1 MKKMKK
7 DSPPR
12 PHKSSTASAR
22 NNNGGG
28 AKQQQLRS
36 SAIGTTSS
44 NQIEVNTSKTV
55 LQKSSPPKA
64 KMPPS
69 NERAPLHNNLEL
81 QDHKW
86 PNKDGCG

>member
-1 MKKMKK
+1 MKK

-22 NNNGGG
+22 NNGGG
-28 AKQQQLRS
+28 ATKQLRS
-36 SAIGTTSS
+36 SAIGTSSS

-64 KMPPS
+64 KIPPS
-69 NERAPLHNNLEL
+69 SERASLHNNLEL
-81 QDHKW
+81 EDHKW